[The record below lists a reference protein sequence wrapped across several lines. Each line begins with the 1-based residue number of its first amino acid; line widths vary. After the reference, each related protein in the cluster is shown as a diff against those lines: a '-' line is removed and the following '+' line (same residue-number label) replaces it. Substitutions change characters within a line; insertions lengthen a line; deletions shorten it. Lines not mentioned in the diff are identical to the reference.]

1 MWYKEALSTRRA
13 LVAYA
18 IVIGAIAMLN
28 AWAAGDE
35 GGIYVTQ
42 ATLGAGAVTT
52 SILALFVG
60 TSLGAE
66 RRDMARTALLRPIS
80 RERYAWTVFGV
91 DIAALCVAYIG
102 AAVIII
108 ATFQAAHGFPPMDR
122 HGVSLLTC
130 VVLPLGA
137 VLAWY
142 GLTTACSV
150 TSRGSRV
157 EILDSADGHRY
168 VTHGPEFDPTWDGSY
183 RVLSHQLINNHCSN
197 RAQAQS
203 SPAPEP
209 SVPTPPADARLR
221 TIAIVRV
228 LGPGIYNIEDR
239 GSVACPDGDAG
250 RALHLWSRNKNP
262 NHQLSDVIID
272 RQNLRF
278 CMVRLDQRADA
289 GLGFDGT
296 WEVHYGDVGGYWMQR
311 TVISRAPYVR

>member
-157 EILDSADGHRY
+157 VAVLIGPVCYVLWLGATAQVRQVAKAFQALCVVNPMMYLMAAIERVERQAHPNTLSLHDSGFYGMLPLA
-168 VTHGPEFDPTWDGSY
+168 
-183 RVLSHQLINNHCSN
+183 
-197 RAQAQS
+197 
-203 SPAPEP
+203 
-209 SVPTPPADARLR
+209 ADA
-221 TIAIVRV
+221 TILYAI
-228 LGPGIYNIEDR
+228 GI
-239 GSVACPDGDAG
+239 GALLVATLAWK
-250 RALHLWSRNKNP
+250 RAE
-262 NHQLSDVIID
+262 
-272 RQNLRF
+272 
-278 CMVRLDQRADA
+278 A
-289 GLGFDGT
+289 
-296 WEVHYGDVGGYWMQR
+296 
-311 TVISRAPYVR
+311 

>member
-1 MWYKEALSTRRA
+1 
-13 LVAYA
+13 
-18 IVIGAIAMLN
+18 
-28 AWAAGDE
+28 
-35 GGIYVTQ
+35 
-42 ATLGAGAVTT
+42 
-52 SILALFVG
+52 
-60 TSLGAE
+60 
-66 RRDMARTALLRPIS
+66 
-80 RERYAWTVFGV
+80 
-91 DIAALCVAYIG
+91 
-102 AAVIII
+102 
-108 ATFQAAHGFPPMDR
+108 
-122 HGVSLLTC
+122 
-130 VVLPLGA
+130 
-137 VLAWY
+137 
-142 GLTTACSV
+142 
-150 TSRGSRV
+150 
-157 EILDSADGHRY
+157 LDSADGHRY

-239 GSVACPDGDAG
+239 GTVTCPDGDAG

-272 RQNLRF
+272 LQNLRF

-296 WEVHYGDVGGYWMQR
+296 CEVHYGDVGGYWMQ
-311 TVISRAPYVR
+311 TDGYIEGTLRALGIAAGHGIWRFNLLDMQFPNSLPPDAFQTPSALTDTQKENVV